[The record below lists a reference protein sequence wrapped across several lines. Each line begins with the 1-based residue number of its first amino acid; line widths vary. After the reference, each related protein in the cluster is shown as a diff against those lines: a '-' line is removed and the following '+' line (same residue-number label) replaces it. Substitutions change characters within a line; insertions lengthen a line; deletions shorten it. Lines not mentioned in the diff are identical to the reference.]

1 MKAVSA
7 LSQNV
12 FFSVK
17 VAVRCPYGL
26 TEINLKCNRQN
37 RVFRKILFEA
47 SSRFLFIYGYNKD
60 CGIDER
66 YGFGDQSSPPKPVDA
81 EEFSEQ
87 PAGRHENDEQSEQR
101 HHHGMNP
108 ASECL
113 EGASEDDVE

>member
-7 LSQNV
+7 LSANV

-81 EEFSEQ
+81 EEFPNSQ
-87 PAGRHENDEQSEQR
+87 QAGMRTTSNRSSATIME
-101 HHHGMNP
+101 
-108 ASECL
+108 
-113 EGASEDDVE
+113 